1 MVAQAGLKLLPLP
14 LPPSAGIVGLLA
26 SPFRCS
32 TLVLMAIV
40 YMCTVL
46 MVISQGN
53 GRLYLVLTAGA
64 QSFLLL
70 KGQMAV
76 Y

>member
-1 MVAQAGLKLLPLP
+1 
-14 LPPSAGIVGLLA
+14 
-26 SPFRCS
+26 
-32 TLVLMAIV
+32 MAIV